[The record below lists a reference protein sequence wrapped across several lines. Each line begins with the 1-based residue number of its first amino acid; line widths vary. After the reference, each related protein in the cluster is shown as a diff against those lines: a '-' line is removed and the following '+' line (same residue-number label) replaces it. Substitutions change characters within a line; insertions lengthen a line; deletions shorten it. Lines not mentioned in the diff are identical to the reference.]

1 MFPPREEF
9 PQAVRNSE
17 EEDAEGSFGA
27 GELRKISFRFS
38 VARVKG
44 E

>member
-27 GELRKISFRFS
+27 GEGIKESLVV
-38 VARVKG
+38 VAK
-44 E
+44 